1 MARRIRAVVS
11 CVSSRLLRDGI
22 RPLPRGGERRVHRP
36 RVSASAA
43 RQDASG
49 VCLLGCRR
57 SDRSCQRLVSPPRDD
72 TNGSLLAWSSHW
84 HRPVSA
90 ARDRR
95 NHDAVASRARRL
107 RHRRSSGAHC
117 GRVFWVVNVA
127 PRSTRGGPRCESDS
141 AEGAAAVIQS

>member
-49 VCLLGCRR
+49 VCL
-57 SDRSCQRLVSPPRDD
+57 
-72 TNGSLLAWSSHW
+72 
-84 HRPVSA
+84 
-90 ARDRR
+90 
-95 NHDAVASRARRL
+95 ARRL
-107 RHRRSSGAHC
+107 CHRHSSGAHC

-127 PRSTRGGPRCESDS
+127 PRSTRGGPRCASDS
-141 AEGAAAVIQS
+141 AEGAAAVVQS